1 MNANAEVKKQTFD
14 EYGRAAAKRFLKTAI
29 VIDDDIIAPTEPA
42 EIGDVEE
49 PDFLAR
55 EEEPPPAAA
64 GDVEEEVRAKE
75 EGAKPEPPSELQIKP
90 LADAFLDNQIV
101 CGVLKPIPTDD
112 DDKVVAR
119 AVRAA
124 EVADIVIVDW
134 YLRRGDATLALR
146 ILSETLKGDRSLKGR
161 LRSILVYTSA
171 VPLNERRDELEKHL
185 KKQGIEC
192 TPVEGDDA
200 LIEAE
205 DCRIRF
211 VQKLDGELG
220 SPVESLPKLA
230 VEEFSRLSSGLL
242 SNFALLG
249 IGALR
254 DATHHLLATFDRRL
268 DPAFVGHRMLL
279 RDADGARGLAMALFM
294 LQIKGILSLPDHLGA
309 SLNNDELEAWFDDRF
324 NFAEADARLKDLGV
338 ERAALRRGLLE
349 GVGKPKDLHPA
360 LFVPEAQRLASD
372 AKKIEEEFSKD
383 FARLATYVREFKGFN
398 PLPADW
404 LPTLTLGSVVKHT
417 NGEGTRYLMCV
428 QPLCDTVRVE
438 DERYFPFIELVNG
451 KSDKNTENLALQD
464 EGKTIVVKVN
474 SKAGARHYEKFK
486 PDTVTQSVRAEA
498 VVEGEKIV
506 GYTFTGG
513 GRNYAW
519 LGDVDA
525 MKAQRIAVDLSGT
538 LARVGIDEYEWL
550 RRGGVM

>member
-1 MNANAEVKKQTFD
+1 MKAPSFD
-14 EYGRAAAKRFLKTAI
+14 DYGRKAAKRFLKTAI
-29 VIDDDIIAPTEPA
+29 VIDDDIIAPMDPA
-42 EIGDVEE
+42 EIGVIEE
-49 PDFLAR
+49 PDFLSPAQ
-55 EEEPPPAAA
+55 EPSPVVDDKGEDQA
-64 GDVEEEVRAKE
+64 E
-75 EGAKPEPPSELQIKP
+75 EGGGAEPLPPSELQIKP
-90 LADAFLDNQIV
+90 LADAFLDKQIV
-101 CGVLKPIPTDD
+101 CGVLKPISTDD
-112 DDKVVAR
+112 DDKVAIR
-119 AVRAA
+119 AVQAA

-146 ILSETLKGDRSLKGR
+146 ILSDILNGDRSLKGR
-161 LRSILVYTSA
+161 LRLILVYTSA
-171 VPLNERRDELEKHL
+171 VPLNDRRDELAKHL
-185 KKQGIEC
+185 QSQGIEC
-192 TPVEGDDA
+192 TPLPDDDT
-200 LIEAE
+200 LIEAD

-211 VQKLDGELG
+211 VQKLDGEVG
-220 SPVESLPKLA
+220 NSVESLPELA

-324 NFAEADARLKDLGV
+324 SFAEADERLKVLGV

-349 GVGKPKDLHPA
+349 GGGKPKDLHPA
-360 LFVPEAQRLASD
+360 LFVPEAQRLATD

-383 FARLATYVREFKGFN
+383 FARLATYVREFRGFN
-398 PLPADW
+398 PLPPDW
-404 LPTLTLGSVVKHT
+404 LPTLTLGSVVKQIV
-417 NGEGTRYLMCV
+417 GGSTRYLMCV

-438 DERYFPFIELVNG
+438 DERYFPFIELVVG

-464 EGKTIVVKVN
+464 EGNTIVVKVN

-486 PDTVTQSVRAEA
+486 PDAVTQSVRAESRT
-498 VVEGEKIV
+498 EGGKIV
-506 GYTFTGG
+506 DYTFTGADG
-513 GRNYAW
+513 KYAW